1 MHVAETEHLG
11 SLHTKDDR
19 LSLLHLH
26 RRPEVFGRLLTSRSF
41 EGHDLRRSVTEMR
54 AAAGRDRKSI
64 VAGP

>member
-19 LSLLHLH
+19 LSLLHL
-26 RRPEVFGRLLTSRSF
+26 GRLLTSRSF